1 MVVDFSQYF
10 VNLTLAAVAAAWTV
24 HRAKWS

>member
-10 VNLTLAAVAAAWTV
+10 VNLILVAVAAAWTA
-24 HRAKWS
+24 HRAKSS